1 LNTSAYYPIKSSL
14 SLCSGVVIF
23 LCSYFTLGS
32 HMNILSI
39 QSHVVFGHAG
49 NSAAVFPMQCMGANV
64 WPIHT
69 VQFSNHTQYGH
80 WAGMVMPEAQISELT
95 AGIALT
101 GQLAQC
107 NAVLS
112 GYIGSAAQGKHILA
126 ALQMV
131 RAANPLAIYH
141 CDPVM
146 GHPLKGCIVA
156 PGVAEFLIEKAI
168 LEANIVSPNQLE
180 LEMIVGRSL
189 SSLSEI
195 VTACHEVLA
204 RGPQTILIKHLHYQS
219 KDPASFEMLALS
231 NDEAWL
237 IRRPILAFD
246 KEPVGV
252 GDMTSALFL
261 ASLLAGKSISAALE
275 HTTAAVYG
283 VLLETASQSRY
294 ELAVV
299 DARQE
304 YTKPSHTLHAIRL

>member
-1 LNTSAYYPIKSSL
+1 
-14 SLCSGVVIF
+14 
-23 LCSYFTLGS
+23 
-32 HMNILSI
+32 MNILSV

-64 WPIHT
+64 WPLHT

-80 WAGMVMPEAQISELT
+80 WAGMVLPESQISELT
-95 AGIALT
+95 AGIAAT
-101 GQLAQC
+101 GHLAEC
-107 NAVLS
+107 NALLS
-112 GYIGSAAQGKHILA
+112 GYIGSAGQGEHILA
-126 ALQMV
+126 ALQQL
-131 RAANPLAIYH
+131 REANPLAIYH

-168 LEANIVSPNQLE
+168 PQANIVSPNQLE
-180 LEMIVGRSL
+180 LEMIVGRKL
-189 SSLSEI
+189 NTLAEI
-195 VTACHEVLA
+195 VAACHELLA
-204 RGPQTILIKHLHYQS
+204 RGPQTILIKHLSYQE
-219 KDPASFEMLALS
+219 KDPGCFEMLALTA
-231 NDEAWL
+231 DEAWL
-237 IRRPILAFD
+237 IRRPILEFA

-261 ASLLAGKSISAALE
+261 VNLLAGKSLSAALE

-283 VLLETASQSRY
+283 VLRETARQGRY

-304 YTKPSHTLHAIRL
+304 YIAPSQPLQAIAI